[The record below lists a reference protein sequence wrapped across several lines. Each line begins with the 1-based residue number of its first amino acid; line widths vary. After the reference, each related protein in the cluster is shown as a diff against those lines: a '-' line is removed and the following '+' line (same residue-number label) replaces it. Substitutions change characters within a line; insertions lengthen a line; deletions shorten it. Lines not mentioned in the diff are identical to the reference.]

1 MIQNSS
7 KSKTELF
14 AVGDPQ
20 KPQAF
25 YPLNETITVNA
36 GDTLFARCVY
46 NSMSKSKVTYIGS
59 TAGDEMCNLYLM
71 FYSEAEGQ
79 DFFTCGQNVAP
90 KLGQVLDQKL
100 ALYDRNQNSEEVKD
114 EPSKMPKMLT
124 NMKPYV
130 GHQFNFPM
138 EKLGDICGIAYDVF
152 GNIVVLNRGNH
163 HWDGSTFNWQN
174 EYNGDR
180 DSPIN
185 MDTVVTLNSTGQIIS
200 SWGKDF
206 FFMPHMITIDSENNV
221 WITDVAM
228 HQVFKFGPYGGVD
241 GKPLIILGQK
251 FQPGRDDQHY
261 CKPTAVA
268 VAQDARTFFVSDGYC
283 NQRII
288 QYAIRSITSNG
299 HHSVVKVMSFGASE
313 IPNQP
318 NGKWNPTVY
327 NFNVPHSLT
336 LVESMNLVCVADREN
351 GLVQCF
357 DLKNGAF
364 QFTIPAISSF
374 NGKIYS
380 VHSSESTLAIIGGP
394 TSASKSK
401 LFLYDLKTHQSS
413 EATINGPAQVNNPH
427 DVAISEDGQQVVVA
441 NLKPNA
447 VWVFE
452 NPDRKNYG
460 KAIVEEVR
468 MDTKQQKYLL
478 PKSAQAPEGSTLWK
492 TFGLIVVFVTGMAMI
507 ILYVRNRRRK
517 VGDGFVPLNTKD
529 DDEL

>member
-1 MIQNSS
+1 
-7 KSKTELF
+7 
-14 AVGDPQ
+14 
-20 KPQAF
+20 
-25 YPLNETITVNA
+25 
-36 GDTLFARCVY
+36 
-46 NSMSKSKVTYIGS
+46 
-59 TAGDEMCNLYLM
+59 
-71 FYSEAEGQ
+71 
-79 DFFTCGQNVAP
+79 
-90 KLGQVLDQKL
+90 
-100 ALYDRNQNSEEVKD
+100 
-114 EPSKMPKMLT
+114 
-124 NMKPYV
+124 
-130 GHQFNFPM
+130 
-138 EKLGDICGIAYDVF
+138 
-152 GNIVVLNRGNH
+152 
-163 HWDGSTFNWQN
+163 
-174 EYNGDR
+174 
-180 DSPIN
+180 
-185 MDTVVTLNSTGQIIS
+185 
-200 SWGKDF
+200 
-206 FFMPHMITIDSENNV
+206 
-221 WITDVAM
+221 
-228 HQVFKFGPYGGVD
+228 
-241 GKPLIILGQK
+241 
-251 FQPGRDDQHY
+251 
-261 CKPTAVA
+261 
-268 VAQDARTFFVSDGYC
+268 
-283 NQRII
+283 
-288 QYAIRSITSNG
+288 
-299 HHSVVKVMSFGASE
+299 MSFGANQ

-327 NFNVPHSLT
+327 NFNVPHALT

-357 DLKNGAF
+357 DIKSGAF

-380 VHSSESTLAIIGGP
+380 VHSSKSTLAIIGGP